1 MKKCSSID
9 LFLDMLVVIL
19 YIVDLYIQLEVNALI
34 QVLDLSHISS
44 ELAYAAEDADLV
56 VMEGM
61 VNHHVFLTFLSFI
74 AVLSFHRRK
83 KQYL

>member
-1 MKKCSSID
+1 
-9 LFLDMLVVIL
+9 MLMLIFYVVHL
-19 YIVDLYIQLEVNALI
+19 HFQLRENVLI

-61 VNHHVFLTFLSFI
+61 VNNCVFLIFLLVHWGLETQCF
-74 AVLSFHRRK
+74 
-83 KQYL
+83 